1 MTRLRNRANAF
12 LSISAGFL
20 SMPQA
25 DDAECGSK
33 HATADVA
40 GTYGGRESQR
50 FGRER
55 RFRFLKCSHEVFA
68 SARSRGFH
76 RTRGHR
82 GHRGHRGRTG
92 VGILER
98 RARPPR
104 RRERFGAASSR
115 RLVISTVNVHA

>member
-20 SMPQA
+20 SMQQAVTPNAVRSTQPQMWRGRTEGA
-25 DDAECGSK
+25 SPSGSAESVASGSRSVCVK
-33 HATADVA
+33 
-40 GTYGGRESQR
+40 GSREG
-50 FGRER
+50 FE
-55 RFRFLKCSHEVFA
+55 
-68 SARSRGFH
+68 SARSRGLP
-76 RTRGHR
+76 RTRR
-82 GHRGHRGRTG
+82 HRGRTG

-104 RRERFGAASSR
+104 RRERFGAASGR